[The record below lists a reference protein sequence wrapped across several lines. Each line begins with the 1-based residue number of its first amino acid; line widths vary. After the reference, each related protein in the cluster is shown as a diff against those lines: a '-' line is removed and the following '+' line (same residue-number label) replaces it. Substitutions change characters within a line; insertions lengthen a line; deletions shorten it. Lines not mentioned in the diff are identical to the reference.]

1 LFAALLTPNLPL
13 RRITAVTSG
22 SPFGFGSLAI
32 LVSTNFIVNPDFRPV
47 TLRRQLLLVLR
58 FGSRSLNDYLTASQF
73 DNFRAVA
80 LCRQLSLVLLF
91 SAAWQS

>member
-1 LFAALLTPNLPL
+1 VA
-13 RRITAVTSG
+13 
-22 SPFGFGSLAI
+22 
-32 LVSTNFIVNPDFRPV
+32 
-47 TLRRQLLLVLR
+47 LRRQLLLVLR